1 MTEKELKSVI
11 LSLPPIR
18 ILEMADNDKRDAI
31 TNIFP
36 LALSEVTLAYDWD
49 FTLDIAT
56 ESTVA
61 DQADY
66 VLKGNKKD
74 CRDIINVK
82 YDDNLIEKMGQVAF
96 DDFMVG
102 RTNSN
107 SNIWI
112 PRGRKNGFP
121 QITIATTPASSDI
134 DMEYRYRKKNITFA
148 DFPDEFD
155 YVIISAVLKH
165 LIPDYTAQY
174 SYDMKTMIDRHEYGG
189 GESNVMRQDPR
200 IIRGNNSRA
209 TKFGYGG

>member
-1 MTEKELKSVI
+1 MIERDLKEII
-11 LSLPPIR
+11 LALPPVRLI
-18 ILEMADNDKRDAI
+18 EMPDTDKQNAI
-31 TNIFP
+31 NKIFP
-36 LALSEVTLAYDWD
+36 LALDEVTLAYDWD
-49 FTLDIAT
+49 FTLSIAT

-66 VLKGNKKD
+66 TLQGNKKD
-74 CRDIINVK
+74 CRDIINLK
-82 YDDNLIEKMGQVAF
+82 YDGELIQKMGQVSF
-96 DDFMVG
+96 DNYMVG
-102 RTNSN
+102 RTNTT

-112 PRGRKNGFP
+112 PKGVDNGFP
-121 QITIATTPASSDI
+121 EITIATTPSSADI
-134 DMEYRYRKKNITFA
+134 EMEYRYRKKNITFA

-165 LIPDYTAQY
+165 FLPDYTAQF
-174 SYDMKTMIDRHEYGG
+174 SYDMKTMIDRNEYGG